1 MTAINT
7 DKLAAL
13 IRRAGKN
20 YSQIALAVGIPPS
33 MMTKIMRGW
42 KDPSLAVAARM
53 AKELDCTVDDLISK

>member
-1 MTAINT
+1 MNVLNTAKFT
-7 DKLAAL
+7 AL
-13 IRRAGKN
+13 MHRAGKN
-20 YSQIALAVGIPPS
+20 LSQIAKAVGVSPS